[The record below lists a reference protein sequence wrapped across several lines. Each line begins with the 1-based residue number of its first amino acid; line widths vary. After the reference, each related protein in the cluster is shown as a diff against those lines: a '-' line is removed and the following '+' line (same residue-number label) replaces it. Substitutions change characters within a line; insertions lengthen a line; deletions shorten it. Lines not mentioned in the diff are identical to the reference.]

1 MHILFGLLI
10 LAILGVAAIGAREV
24 ILPLLIK
31 FITTALIAIIL
42 IWLTTALLPWSLIV
56 WLIAAVVCCVQ
67 NNYPFA
73 GLYAVLGIAFL
84 LSAYTGWKREK
95 NKRR

>member
-24 ILPLLIK
+24 LLPLLIK

-42 IWLTTALLPWSLIV
+42 IIG
-56 WLIAAVVCCVQ
+56 VC
-67 NNYPFA
+67 
-73 GLYAVLGIAFL
+73 
-84 LSAYTGWKREK
+84 TD
-95 NKRR
+95 

>member
-24 ILPLLIK
+24 LLPLLIK

-56 WLIAAVVCCVQ
+56 WLIAAVAIAARKPGTHTPPQLPTQQFPPTQ
-67 NNYPFA
+67 NHH
-73 GLYAVLGIAFL
+73 
-84 LSAYTGWKREK
+84 
-95 NKRR
+95 